1 MGRARGWPCGQGEAH
16 GSKWVHMGTGA
27 WWSRAET
34 GAGGEEE
41 GAQTKKAA
49 GKSWFKSK
57 LQAAKQKL
65 AGAMRA
71 PGDQGNESDD
81 DSVSQSGSSKLSM
94 QVYLSYSTSTVLPW
108 C

>member
-1 MGRARGWPCGQGEAH
+1 MGSRGHIRLTWRACGSTWFHVGVVALY
-16 GSKWVHMGTGA
+16 
-27 WWSRAET
+27 SRAET
-34 GAGGEEE
+34 GAGGEV
-41 GAQTKKAA
+41 GGQTKKGA

-65 AGAMRA
+65 AGAMRG

-94 QVYLSYSTSTVLPW
+94 QVPTVHK